1 MAGSHTGHRTY
12 RRNRDRLKRTA
23 GTVCHWCGQAIDP
36 TLDHLDPMA
45 FQADH
50 DVPYS
55 KGGTHHISNLRAF
68 HRKCN
73 IEKGN
78 KTSNPANDTR
88 RCRNW

>member
-36 TLDHLDPMA
+36 TLPAKHPDS
-45 FQADH
+45 FEADH
-50 DVPYS
+50 HNPYS
-55 KGGTHHISNLRAF
+55 KGGGHDFKNLRAF

-73 IEKGN
+73 LEKGN
-78 KTSNPANDTR
+78 KTINPANDGR
-88 RCRNW
+88 QCREW

>member
-1 MAGSHTGHRTY
+1 MAGSHTGHRAY

-36 TLDHLDPMA
+36 TLPAQHPDS
-45 FQADH
+45 FEADH
-50 DVPYS
+50 HNPYS
-55 KGGTHHISNLRAF
+55 KGGGHDFKNLRAF

-73 IEKGN
+73 LEKGN
-78 KTSNPANDTR
+78 KTDNPANDTR

>member
-36 TLDHLDPMA
+36 TLPAKHPDS
-45 FQADH
+45 FEADH
-50 DVPYS
+50 HNPYS
-55 KGGTHHISNLRAF
+55 KGGGHDFKNLRAF

-73 IEKGN
+73 LEKGN
-78 KTSNPANDTR
+78 KTVNPANDGR
-88 RCRNW
+88 QCREW